1 MADHK
6 NIWQNISI
14 PPVCVKLSVQQD
26 GASNEDNLTI
36 KLRLQFQSESLVMG
50 DLGSTVCV
58 RVAVIGPRTLPVA
71 SKGLFFSIAIFL
83 VLHGRKFTSHN
94 MAHMH
99 LLWYVHPSTGDFI
112 LVNLVSNQCI
122 FPIAI
127 THLIGLKEENVPEPV
142 WIFSM
147 FFLFSLGAVD
157 SIIYTT
163 TCKLIKP
170 LNFQTHMQS
179 SDNSSMKAHG
189 SYSRNNTVAEWSEF
203 HGTSLKP

>member
-14 PPVCVKLSVQQD
+14 PPVCVKPSVQQD

-50 DLGSTVCV
+50 DLGSTICV

-71 SKGLFFSIAIFL
+71 SKGLFFSIAGMCFPCVTWKEIC
-83 VLHGRKFTSHN
+83 FTQYGSHAPATLFWLTWYPIVHTQTF
-94 MAHMH
+94 MA
-99 LLWYVHPSTGDFI
+99 YFR
-112 LVNLVSNQCI
+112 CI

-127 THLIGLKEENVPEPV
+127 THLIGLKEENVPEPI

-170 LNFQTHMQS
+170 TNFQTHMRS
-179 SDNSSMKAHG
+179 GDNSSMKARR
-189 SYSRNNTVAEWSEF
+189 S
-203 HGTSLKP
+203 